1 MSPSQRTFSSV
12 AMELARENS
21 CRPPSTEDPKMARSA
36 RSALDLSKEAKIRVR
51 GGGEALYG
59 KNKTV
64 PKGYFLLQKPVFCS
78 FRWVEAAAG
87 LSWGD

>member
-21 CRPPSTEDPKMARSA
+21 CRRPSTEDPKVARSA

-51 GGGEALYG
+51 GGGAGAVRQKQDHAQSPIFYY
-59 KNKTV
+59 KTRILHV
-64 PKGYFLLQKPVFCS
+64 
-78 FRWVEAAAG
+78 
-87 LSWGD
+87 